1 MEVIREINEN
11 VNFKSAKDVYAY
23 LDEFK
28 NQDREFFIV
37 IGLDNK
43 NKPVYREIANI
54 GTINSTLV
62 SATTTFRK
70 AVLMNCNSIII
81 AHNHPSGDVAP
92 SKEDKQVYEELKKAG
107 DILKIKV
114 LDSIIIGINNYYSF
128 NEEED

>member
-114 LDSIIIGINNYYSF
+114 LDSIIIGINNYYRF